1 MSTTVQS
8 DDVPRPEFKELGRL
22 YNEELAPW
30 LESQEGRRKW
40 ARRLRWLIIGLG
52 LGALVALFLFLV
64 TREEEPSGFWFF
76 LMFVAA
82 IGVIAGGNVPIWS
95 LQTEAKQFVMGK
107 LAGFFGFTYEA
118 KPDFGDFDLCKELD
132 LVPSH
137 NSANFEDGLTG
148 TIKGVPFQLVEAH
161 LTERRGSGK
170 SRKTVTVFRG
180 LLLAFPY
187 PPAAEGRVTLWQR
200 EQGRWTESEDW
211 RPVKLGDTTFDETY
225 IVHAADAAT
234 ARRLLEAT
242 VRRAFAALLKRRPEE
257 AKAVGLGLG
266 DGCLLLAVDARSD
279 SFEIGKLDH
288 PLAEAGRVQAMVDRF
303 AILFDVVDDFGLEPA
318 AAEAPVVKATPG
330 S

>member
-1 MSTTVQS
+1 VAES
-8 DDVPRPEFKELGRL
+8 DAVPRPEFQELGRL

-30 LESQEGRRKW
+30 LESQEGRRRR
-40 ARRLRWLIIGLG
+40 ARLLRWLIIGFG

-82 IGVIAGGNVPIWS
+82 IGVIVAGNVPIWS

-118 KPDFGDFDLCKELD
+118 KPEFGDFELCKELN

-137 NSANFEDGLTG
+137 NSARFEDGLTG
-148 TIKGVPFQLVEAH
+148 AIKGVPFQLVEAH

-200 EQGRWTESEDW
+200 EQGRWAEDEDW

-225 IVHAADAAT
+225 IVHAPDGAA
-234 ARRLLEAT
+234 ARRLLEPA
-242 VRRAFAALLKRRPEE
+242 VRRSFATLIKRRPAE
-257 AKAVGLGLG
+257 AKAVSLGLG
-266 DGCLLLAVDARSD
+266 DGCLLLAVDARAD
-279 SFEIGKLDH
+279 SFEIGKLNH
-288 PLAEAGRVQAMVDRF
+288 PLAETGRVQAMVDRF
-303 AILFDVVDDFGLEPA
+303 AILFDVVDDFGLQPA
-318 AAEAPVVKATPG
+318 AAETPDAKAAPG